1 MEDPHHVH
9 VSGDARLTA
18 ILNAEIFRMVSQLV
32 PALLCRLVVK
42 MIEYGVI
49 YGDEIM
55 EDGVQMM

>member
-1 MEDPHHVH
+1 MENPYVDLR
-9 VSGDARLTA
+9 GDARLTA

-49 YGDEIM
+49 YGAEIM